1 MRDPEVLHEMTKA
14 RKDGVNAPDSGAE
27 EEGEALP
34 PLSSFPRPGATWARH
49 LLESVPRPE

>member
-1 MRDPEVLHEMTKA
+1 MLHEMVKA
-14 RKDGVNAPDSGAE
+14 REDGVNAPESGAE

-34 PLSSFPRPGATWARH
+34 PPFPAPAPPGQ

>member
-1 MRDPEVLHEMTKA
+1 MLHEMTKA
-14 RKDGVNAPDSGAE
+14 RRDGVNAPDSGAE

-34 PLSSFPRPGATWARH
+34 PPSSFPRPGATWARH